1 VVGHCPKSCD
11 SAKAPQ
17 GPALS
22 LFSPTANTMPQTSTS
37 VVPRSNYQAIF
48 DRALEA
54 YKKKTGKD
62 LTSDP
67 LLRSIE
73 NCHTPDAVLDILRAQ
88 ILEPGQPQNSRNRLT
103 TWLDPT
109 VNVLSLFSA
118 TIGGLV
124 GQVSLEM
131 TCPGS
136 AV

>member
-1 VVGHCPKSCD
+1 
-11 SAKAPQ
+11 
-17 GPALS
+17 
-22 LFSPTANTMPQTSTS
+22 MPQTSTS